1 MRTIKGEFD
10 MRDGMNRRQFLE
22 SALAVGPAARLRGQ
36 RAASFE
42 WGGPVLDVH
51 LHLRSTMDGNFEH
64 IQGSGVTKAV
74 LLTNVNAEDHSKEVV
89 AAYPDRFVRFASID
103 VTQPDVVVR
112 LRDAIRDG
120 AIGLGEIKSQV
131 EAAGPEM
138 RRLYALAAE
147 LDVPITIHF
156 QEVNQPASPGTYNR
170 GFKKFDAML
179 KAFPNTKFIGHAD
192 AFWANVSAD
201 YADDSAYPTGRIKP
215 GGVTDR
221 FLSDYANLYADM
233 SANSCN
239 NFLTRDPEFAAGF
252 LVRHQ
257 NKLMFGCDC
266 SCLDGHGTA
275 APRQGGPGAQAAAG
289 PQPRLAGKCIA
300 RATLTALKRLARP
313 EVFGKITW
321 ENGNRLLKL

>member
-1 MRTIKGEFD
+1 
-10 MRDGMNRRQFLE
+10 
-22 SALAVGPAARLRGQ
+22 
-36 RAASFE
+36 
-42 WGGPVLDVH
+42 VH

-74 LLTNVNAEDHSKEVV
+74 LLTNVNAEDHAKEVV

-112 LRDAIRDG
+112 LRDAMRDG

-138 RRLYALAAE
+138 RQLYALAAE

-275 APRQGGPGAQAAAG
+275 APRQGGGAQAAAG
-289 PQPRLAGKCIA
+289 PPPRLAGKCIA
-300 RATLTALKRLARP
+300 RETLTALKRLAQP
-313 EVFGKITW
+313 EVFRKITW